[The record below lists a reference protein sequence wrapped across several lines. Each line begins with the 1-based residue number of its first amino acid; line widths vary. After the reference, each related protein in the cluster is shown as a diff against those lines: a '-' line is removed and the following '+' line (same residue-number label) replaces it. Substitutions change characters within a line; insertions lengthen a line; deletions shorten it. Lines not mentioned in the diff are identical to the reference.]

1 MIELT
6 IRPDLIAAHA
16 AAWRHV
22 TSPGGSWMRDERAAI
37 AETTLAALDD
47 SDPLPPWVSPSSV
60 GRTAPAAQI
69 LPEEVTDAIYRIA
82 RYASSLTDGWYQ
94 TQLEL
99 GIDPFAYVE
108 MVAVVVAVAMVDGFC
123 RAAGFERPPLP
134 TPLAGVPS
142 GKHPH
147 VERAT
152 LNWVPVAAP
161 ADRTAA
167 VVQGLSAAP
176 GEVDN
181 VGRLAAAQYIP
192 FDEMGELGWSRGT
205 LSRSEMELV
214 APRLSAVR
222 AEVARAAIV
231 DRLVLTGW
239 SMPRR

>member
-1 MIELT
+1 M
-6 IRPDLIAAHA
+6 
-16 AAWRHV
+16 
-22 TSPGGSWMRDERAAI
+22 SPW
-37 AETTLAALDD
+37 
-47 SDPLPPWVSPSSV
+47 SV
-60 GRTAPAAQI
+60 GRTAPGAQI

-82 RYASSLTDGWYQ
+82 RYPSSLTDGWYQ

-108 MVAVVVAVAMVDGFC
+108 MVGVVVAVVVAVAAVDGFY
-123 RAAGFERPPLP
+123 RAAGLERPPLP

-181 VGRLAAAQYIP
+181 VARLAAAQYIP
-192 FDEMGELGWSRGT
+192 FEEMGELGWSRGT

-214 APRLSAVR
+214 AAAVGDDAAR

-231 DRLVLTGW
+231 HRLGADWLVDASAVIANFEMMTRPADGTGARLRPEQIIATA
-239 SMPRR
+239 SIRENLGLDAFPSARR